1 MKWWWWIIVVKGRV
15 QYTRTKRLWRLR
27 NHLSNFLRAYFTSA
41 LKQPLL
47 AVASFFFSWD
57 SQRRLREDGRLK
69 RERPWGLN
77 RNSLASSFLS
87 LLWKCTYI
95 FFICTSLVFQPIDF
109 LLESP
114 CSSLLDANLH
124 QLMISGCM
132 RETASRDWKLKLGP
146 LMVSTLLI
154 KKHRIK
160 TL

>member
-1 MKWWWWIIVVKGRV
+1 MMDNCSKRSSAIYKDKTTVAFEKPSLQFFTCLFYECAQAASSCSSLVLLLLGFPAAAPWGRTV
-15 QYTRTKRLWRLR
+15 EERKAMRSQQ
-27 NHLSNFLRAYFTSA
+27 
-41 LKQPLL
+41 KQPSKL
-47 AVASFFFSWD
+47 FSIFIM
-57 SQRRLREDGRLK
+57 K
-69 RERPWGLN
+69 M
-77 RNSLASSFLS
+77 
-87 LLWKCTYI
+87 YI